1 MKLLFYYPS
10 SCSPEPEP
18 PIGLGILMAIG
29 RSLGHEIRFFD
40 HDLHAARIDLH
51 ALLEEFNPDIFAVS
65 SMTPQYY
72 FAQSAIRFVKKRNAS
87 CVTVLGGNHA
97 SSLPVQTLQELPE
110 LDYLCA
116 GEGEKTFAE
125 FLSMIQSGRP
135 EQIDGLFH
143 RHRDEIVVP
152 APRALMSSEE
162 LDQLPNPAW
171 EIMLE
176 HGCYREKI
184 NYVQKPVDVFA
195 VITSRGCPFECTFC
209 DEGTLWKRRVRSRR
223 ISTVVSEI
231 RFLID
236 RYGAR
241 HFNLLD
247 DTFTLAPRRVKEFC
261 DAVRSLNINYR
272 ITAHVNTVTPD
283 LLNDLASSGC
293 KLVAFGVESGDQGVL
308 DAMKKRQTLD
318 TVRRAFEMTNRT
330 GMMSYALCMVGNIG
344 EDFTAV
350 KRTESFVKAIGAT
363 LFSVAVMTPYPGS
376 VNYETCTRNGWLL
389 HKDWKRWTPSPI
401 RQKKWEPVART
412 DKMDR
417 KQIVKAYYYLSR
429 RFMYIRFRRKYGQWY
444 WANLHFWRAEVAV
457 RLKSIGPVGLLRHA
471 YRLIGINDGSL

>member
-1 MKLLFYYPS
+1 
-10 SCSPEPEP
+10 
-18 PIGLGILMAIG
+18 
-29 RSLGHEIRFFD
+29 
-40 HDLHAARIDLH
+40 
-51 ALLEEFNPDIFAVS
+51 
-65 SMTPQYY
+65 
-72 FAQSAIRFVKKRNAS
+72 
-87 CVTVLGGNHA
+87 
-97 SSLPVQTLQELPE
+97 
-110 LDYLCA
+110 
-116 GEGEKTFAE
+116 
-125 FLSMIQSGRP
+125 
-135 EQIDGLFH
+135 
-143 RHRDEIVVP
+143 
-152 APRALMSSEE
+152 
-162 LDQLPNPAW
+162 
-171 EIMLE
+171 
-176 HGCYREKI
+176 
-184 NYVQKPVDVFA
+184 
-195 VITSRGCPFECTFC
+195 
-209 DEGTLWKRRVRSRR
+209 
-223 ISTVVSEI
+223 
-231 RFLID
+231 
-236 RYGAR
+236 
-241 HFNLLD
+241 
-247 DTFTLAPRRVKEFC
+247 
-261 DAVRSLNINYR
+261 
-272 ITAHVNTVTPD
+272 
-283 LLNDLASSGC
+283 
-293 KLVAFGVESGDQGVL
+293 
-308 DAMKKRQTLD
+308 MKKRQTLD